1 VGHTN
6 RQTPYCCFTL
16 PVVEAAKVLT
26 GKLSLEE
33 APTIIAH
40 PVCAKLRRDGLMF
53 SWCFIFLRPVAVS
66 TAATC
71 FIYRTSTGE
80 AWQMIMM
87 DCGREETMCDERSD
101 TPDQSCGS
109 FWFSIIYF
117 ITFYILCSFLVST
130 TVVHDDAY
138 TSYDSSAQRYAQG

>member
-1 VGHTN
+1 
-6 RQTPYCCFTL
+6 
-16 PVVEAAKVLT
+16 
-26 GKLSLEE
+26 
-33 APTIIAH
+33 
-40 PVCAKLRRDGLMF
+40 
-53 SWCFIFLRPVAVS
+53 
-66 TAATC
+66 
-71 FIYRTSTGE
+71 
-80 AWQMIMM
+80 MM

>member
-1 VGHTN
+1 LNIQNNCGTYE
-6 RQTPYCCFTL
+6 QTDTILLLYAACCGSSQGNDWKAFTRGGTDHCSPSGL
-16 PVVEAAKVLT
+16 REAQARWAYVFL
-26 GKLSLEE
+26 
-33 APTIIAH
+33 
-40 PVCAKLRRDGLMF
+40 VF
-53 SWCFIFLRPVAVS
+53 YFLRPVAVS

-130 TVVHDDAY
+130 TVVHDDA
-138 TSYDSSAQRYAQG
+138 QG